1 MSNNFKTEEKE
12 KSYDQFIKE
21 FERARFNPIYFLE
34 AFWSKVNSDS
44 NIELSDEEKQKLFD
58 KYKGI
63 PCFKNIEQ
71 LSQHQEREK
80 KLKEQG
86 RKDWEIQ

>member
-1 MSNNFKTEEKE
+1 MDNNFKAEEKE
-12 KSYDQFIKE
+12 KSYEQFTKE

-63 PCFKNIEQ
+63 PSFKNIEQ
-71 LSQHQEREK
+71 LHQYQEREK

-86 RKDWEIQ
+86 YKDWEIQ